1 MTLDLSP
8 AEIGKVTSARRAL
21 DYVQPDMKLGL
32 GTGSTA
38 AWLVKL
44 LAHEVKNNGLKISAC
59 ATSSVTTQL
68 AESLGI
74 KIHALDALGQLDLAI
89 DGADE
94 FDPEFNLIKGGGGA
108 LLQEKIV
115 ETAADKLV
123 VITDAS
129 KQVQNLGAFALPVEV
144 VKFGWETTQRL
155 VKEAISYQDVDNH
168 AVTRRGGDT
177 PFVTDEGHYILD
189 LQLDRIGNPRQ
200 VSNALLNI
208 AGVVETGLF
217 IDMADVIVM
226 GDANGTAS
234 VLEKNNQDD
243 ANWVDT
249 VMDWAGSVY
258 DVKGIIDDII

>member
-1 MTLDLSP
+1 MTLDLPP

-21 DYVQPDMKLGL
+21 DYVKPDMKLGL

-44 LAHEVKNNGLKISAC
+44 LAHEMRENGLKFTAC
-59 ATSSVTTQL
+59 ATSSATTEL

-74 KIHALDALGQLDLAI
+74 KIHALDDLGQLDLAI

-94 FDPEFNLIKGGGGA
+94 FDPDFNLIKGGGAA

-123 VITDAS
+123 IITDAS
-129 KQVQNLGAFALPVEV
+129 KQVKHLGAFPLPVEV
-144 VKFGWETTQRL
+144 VQFGWGTTKRL
-155 VKEAISYQDVDNH
+155 VEEVLSFQDVDNRL
-168 AVTRRGGDT
+168 VTRRGGDT
-177 PFVTDEGHYILD
+177 PIITDEGHYILD

-200 VSNALLNI
+200 MSDALLNI

-217 IDMADVIVM
+217 LDMADVVVM
-226 GDANGTAS
+226 GNANGTAS
-234 VLEKNNQDD
+234 VLEKGASDNDT
-243 ANWVDT
+243 WIDT
-249 VMDWAGSVY
+249 VIDWSSSVY
-258 DVKGIIDDII
+258 SLKGIINDL

>member
-21 DYVQPDMKLGL
+21 DFVMPDMKLGL

-38 AWLVKL
+38 AWLVKF
-44 LAHEVKNNGLKISAC
+44 LAHELRENGLKITAC
-59 ATSSVTTQL
+59 ATSTATTEL

-74 KIHALDALGQLDLAI
+74 KIHALDDLGQLDLAI

-94 FDPEFNLIKGGGGA
+94 FDPQFNMIKGGGAA

-123 VITDAS
+123 IITDAS

-144 VKFGWETTQRL
+144 VKFGWMTTQRL
-155 VKEAISYQDVDNH
+155 VSEVLISQDVDNRV
-168 AVTRRGGDT
+168 VTRRGGDN
-177 PFVTDEGHYILD
+177 PIITDEGHYILD
-189 LQLDRIGNPRQ
+189 LQLHRIGNPHQ
-200 VSNALLNI
+200 MSDVLLNI

-217 IDMADVIVM
+217 LDMADVIVM

-234 VLEKNNQDD
+234 VLDKASTDS
-243 ANWVDT
+243 NWVDT
-249 VMDWAGSVY
+249 TIDWAKAVY
-258 DVKGIIDDII
+258 SLKGTL

>member
-21 DYVQPDMKLGL
+21 DFVKPDMKLGL

-38 AWLVKL
+38 AWL
-44 LAHEVKNNGLKISAC
+44 LAHEVRENGLKIDAC
-59 ATSSVTTQL
+59 ATSSATTAL

-74 KIHALDALGQLDLAI
+74 KIHPLDDLGQLDLAI

-94 FDPEFNLIKGGGGA
+94 FDPAFNLIKGGGAA

-123 VITDAS
+123 IITDAS
-129 KQVQNLGAFALPVEV
+129 KQVQHLGAFALPVEV
-144 VKFGWETTQRL
+144 VKFSWATTQRL
-155 VKEAISYQDVDNH
+155 VEEVLSFQNVDNRV
-168 AVTRRGGDT
+168 VTRRGGDT
-177 PFVTDEGHYILD
+177 PIITDEGHYILD
-189 LQLDRIGNPRQ
+189 LQLGRIGNPRQ
-200 VSNALLNI
+200 MSDALLNI

-217 IDMADVIVM
+217 LDMADAIVM

-234 VLEKNNQDD
+234 VLNKSDNSG
-243 ANWVDT
+243 NWIDT
-249 VMDWAGSVY
+249 AIDWA
-258 DVKGIIDDII
+258 DAVKSLKGML

>member
-1 MTLDLSP
+1 MTLDLAP

-21 DYVQPDMKLGL
+21 EFVKPDMKLGL

-44 LAHEVKNNGLKISAC
+44 LAHEVRENGLKFDAC
-59 ATSSVTTQL
+59 ATSSATTEL

-74 KIHALDALGQLDLAI
+74 KIHALDDLGQLDLAI

-94 FDPEFNLIKGGGGA
+94 FDPAFNLIKGGGAA

-123 VITDAS
+123 IITDAS
-129 KQVQNLGAFALPVEV
+129 KQVPHLGAFALPVEV
-144 VKFGWETTQRL
+144 VKFSWATTLRL
-155 VKEAISYQDVDNH
+155 VEEVLAYQDVDNRV
-168 AVTRRGGDT
+168 VTRRGGDN
-177 PFVTDEGHYILD
+177 PIITDEGHYILD
-189 LQLDRIGNPRQ
+189 LQLDRIGDPRAM
-200 VSNALLNI
+200 SDALLNI

-217 IDMADVIVM
+217 LDMADAIIM

-234 VLEKNNQDD
+234 VLDKSATESGT
-243 ANWVDT
+243 WLDT
-249 VMDWAGSVY
+249 QIDWAAA
-258 DVKGIIDDII
+258 VKNLKG